1 MVKVAVAHLAVVVLA
16 VAHQP
21 SPITATKSRSD
32 LVTRN
37 FPSYLSK

>member
-1 MVKVAVAHLAVVVLA
+1 MVKVAVAHLAVEA
-16 VAHQP
+16 VARLL